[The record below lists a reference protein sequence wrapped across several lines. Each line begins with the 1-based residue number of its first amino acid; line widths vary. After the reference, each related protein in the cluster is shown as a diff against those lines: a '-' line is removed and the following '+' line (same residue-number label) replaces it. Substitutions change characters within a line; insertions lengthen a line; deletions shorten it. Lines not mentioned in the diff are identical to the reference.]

1 MLVNLVNHISGELS
15 YSDIES
21 FLEGNQKMSALIVFG
36 TRYGATASTSE
47 EIARV
52 LREEGFDVR
61 VVNAKKEKLNNISGY
76 ELIIVGSGMKINRW
90 TKEPEQFLNKFKNE
104 LSTKKVA
111 IFVSSSIQVILEHEG
126 NTDAIDKAQR
136 TYLEE
141 KADKYS
147 LTPIAMTIFGGV
159 LNLNELGWMA
169 RKTVGQLWRK
179 YEEIGIEK
187 KDGIYDT
194 RDWDVIRNWTQELA
208 RTVRS

>member
-1 MLVNLVNHISGELS
+1 MLVNLANHISGELS

-21 FLEGNQKMSALIVFG
+21 FLEGNQKMNALIVFG

-61 VVNAKKEKLNNISGY
+61 VVNAKKEKLNDISGY

-111 IFVSSSIQVILEHEG
+111 IFVSSGIQTILEHEE
-126 NTDAIDKAQR
+126 NTEAIEKAQR

-159 LNLNELGWMA
+159 LNFNEMGWMA

-194 RDWDVIRNWTQELA
+194 RDWDVIRKWTQELA